1 MRHGYKLLHLYKLYM
16 LYVMVLESREDR
28 RGGWSPG
35 VILALISS
43 IALALGHDDDGR
55 PDERGG
61 YDGQS
66 SRIWPT
72 NV

>member
-1 MRHGYKLLHLYKLYM
+1 
-16 LYVMVLESREDR
+16 MVLESREDR

-61 YDGQS
+61 FFDGQS
-66 SRIWPT
+66 SHIWPT
-72 NV
+72 DV